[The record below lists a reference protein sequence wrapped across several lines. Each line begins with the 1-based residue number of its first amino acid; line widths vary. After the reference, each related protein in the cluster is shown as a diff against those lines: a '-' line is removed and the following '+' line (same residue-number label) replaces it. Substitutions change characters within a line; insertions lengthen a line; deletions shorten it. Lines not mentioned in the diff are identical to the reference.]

1 MPISESNYCIFINY
15 ALGLQWTTTLSENS
29 KLSMWMLKWNDL
41 CYTIYIYSTLSNSK
55 FNNLKQL
62 LKFMISGCHKNYSP
76 FVKALYS
83 ETLSYRNHIY
93 SFRVTVIFICCSFL
107 TRHYKT
113 ITALRINDY
122 YFFCIIITFNFFL

>member
-29 KLSMWMLKWNDL
+29 KLSMWMLKWNDW

-55 FNNLKQL
+55 FNNLKPL
-62 LKFMISGCHKNYSP
+62 LKFMISGCHKNYSS

-93 SFRVTVIFICCSFL
+93 SFRVIVIFICCSFL